1 MLSMSRP
8 CFSGYTQVALA
19 ACMTLAAS
27 ACGNGLFT
35 ASPFTGGDSGA
46 GADRPADVL
55 PAGDGPISPAVDRYP
70 DQPSDATAPD
80 ATVPD
85 AAAPDIAV
93 PDATVPGSSVTAIID
108 YPGGQVTLGNAA
120 VGATVVVPRGA
131 FAQPANVT
139 LTLVAFAPV
148 NDDAGV
154 AGPSGPIGPIFS
166 LSKTDALGRPVTLQ
180 SLASFGLAFTP
191 ADGSIPVQRVALAYL
206 QTNPNLW
213 IVVSGSSYDA
223 SAGVLTGSVFE
234 FSETRLF
241 APVESCLTGQ
251 ACPDPETCGGGACQ

>member
-1 MLSMSRP
+1 MSSMSRP
-8 CFSGYTQVALA
+8 CFSGCTQVALA
-19 ACMTLAAS
+19 ACMTLVAS

-46 GADRPADVL
+46 GSDRPVDVL
-55 PAGDGPISPAVDRYP
+55 PAGDGPISPAVDRYA
-70 DQPSDATAPD
+70 DQPSAPD
-80 ATVPD
+80 ATMPD

-120 VGATVVVPRGA
+120 VSATVVVPRGA

-148 NDDAGV
+148 NDDAGL

-166 LSKTDALGRPVTLQ
+166 LSKTDALQRSVTLQ
-180 SLASFGLAFTP
+180 SPASFQLKFTP
-191 ADGSIPVQRVALAYL
+191 ADTSIPVQRVVLAYL

-213 IVVSGSSYDA
+213 IAISPSSYDA
-223 SAGVLTGSVFE
+223 TTNVLTGSVFE

-251 ACPDPETCGGGACQ
+251 ACPDPETCGGQACQ